1 MIWDSPD
8 GPLPPRQR
16 PCLCCA
22 PGRRPHESNKAACR
36 RCPPGSIAPLAGSTK
51 CDKCAEG
58 FTTPNT
64 SRTACSE
71 CLPGRAGPSCRKCQ
85 PGTWSPGG
93 AAATALCK
101 ACPDGTHAVL
111 AGATTDSDCKPMSN
125 SSWQSIAITVTVNSS
140 APCNATAQQQ
150 MADTILLEL
159 AARTA
164 PPLVQNTTLGNGT
177 CVTRSDRRKAMPKAV
192 ASTYSF
198 AALSVGLLDSLADLQ
213 GSLQGALGPGYTL
226 GVALQLQPAVTL
238 PSGAC
243 EGNPSDELLPNALWA
258 CNVTLDSQWCMAMRC
273 ADNFLPSQVA
283 LAAQCVGG
291 KFVKRQGD
299 CFAYSMF
306 PCLRFGQRCAG
317 VPLSTGQCSSDGGSY
332 SCVCI
337 PGATW
342 NASAAECSC
351 DTGTS
356 FNETAQACVVSS
368 DACTDNPCAGKPRST
383 GDCTVD
389 PAAPATGYSCGCI
402 TGAVWSGDA
411 CQDVNGCTG
420 IPCAGKP
427 LATGGCTDVPAPGT
441 GFSCACVNGAVWADG
456 ACKDIDGCASSPC
469 NGKPFSTGVCTDV
482 AAPGTGYT
490 CGCQNGYGWSNGGCV
505 GGGPTGRFRCDIAA
519 FPSITNGRRDSSC
532 SSDSGGNSILTGTSC
547 TGSCNCGFQG
557 TLTVRCVLSSTL
569 QPTWE
574 VDGSCSPKSCTAD
587 TDCTAGGC
595 ASTTCLTRSC
605 DTWFCK
611 NTNNDN
617 TPCNDGDFCTVG
629 DTCGGGEC
637 RGGPSALPGLNCIVI
652 PCYRAFCAANAI
664 SGVVAARCGYQ
675 YICGAPCVS

>member
-1 MIWDSPD
+1 MRARAPDLRSNPLYIVDLRVLPLIAYSPD
-8 GPLPPRQR
+8 GPLAPRQR

-101 ACPDGTHAVL
+101 ACLDGTHAVL

-198 AALSVGLLDSLADLQ
+198 AAVSVGLLDSLADLQ

-258 CNVTLDSQWCMAMRC
+258 CNVTLDGQWCMAMRC

-342 NASAAECSC
+342 NASAAECAC
-351 DTGTS
+351 DPGTS
-356 FNETAQACVVSS
+356 FNETAQACVVSG
-368 DACTDNPCAGKPRST
+368 DACTDNPCAGKLRST

-402 TGAVWSGDA
+402 TGAVWSAGA

-469 NGKPFSTGVCTDV
+469 TGKP
-482 AAPGTGYT
+482 
-490 CGCQNGYGWSNGGCV
+490 
-505 GGGPTGRFRCDIAA
+505 
-519 FPSITNGRRDSSC
+519 
-532 SSDSGGNSILTGTSC
+532 
-547 TGSCNCGFQG
+547 
-557 TLTVRCVLSSTL
+557 
-569 QPTWE
+569 PTWE
-574 VDGSCSPKSCTAD
+574 IDGSCAPKSCTAD

-605 DTWFCK
+605 DTGFCK

-617 TPCNDGDFCTVG
+617 TPCNDGDVCTVG
-629 DTCGGGEC
+629 DTCGGGGC
-637 RGGPSALPGLNCIVI
+637 RGGPSALPGLNCRAIT
-652 PCYRAFCAANAI
+652 CYRAVCAPSTSAFTGAVTASCNWEYNCGWLLVGPSLAHTAWLL
-664 SGVVAARCGYQ
+664 SYQPRKAAAQRSC
-675 YICGAPCVS
+675 